1 MGDEYD
7 GLDGL
12 VDKIVEEACYAE
24 LRLYGWYPDGSG
36 NVTYSAVG
44 LGGGTTMTAAGPGK
58 GHPSDLVAPNGNYI
72 DQTDNGLD
80 APATLGQIYSFWE
93 AQIPPVFEPFKNF
106 PKPEEFQDLANQV
119 REALKQLSTRGN
131 KGAGTSSSGAGS
143 AQVDYDGN
151 STIGLA
157 NQVAQTLN
165 TWQGAAATSFAT
177 YMNLFQQVVGNQAL
191 ACEVLRMTLLM
202 EKEMWT
208 QMRADV
214 VDFAK
219 KSASA
224 YHDAQGFTSGDLKA
238 FLKVAGSVNTI
249 LGWFPAFKPATEVAG
264 KGLTVTG
271 LIVDSFGGKEPPP
284 NDLGARH
291 YKDIL
296 PKMKTH
302 AGKLKETSQ
311 KVEGDIK
318 KSLENLEK
326 HVEESPPARSNGTQD
341 QESFRLDRP
350 NDTYSAD
357 ETSDFIFPGVVV
369 NSKNVRDA
377 ARMLEKDLASEMSTA
392 AKALD
397 EGDSAWQWIRDD
409 ASIGV
414 GTFGCYSE
422 YSAASYS
429 LQKEIEDTA
438 KEMEWAAEMLRAVA
452 ADLDNTD
459 NNVGDDFGGVRKKID
474 GYDHPTYPVPSYPP
488 GHVRPQY

>member
-1 MGDEYD
+1 M
-7 GLDGL
+7 
-12 VDKIVEEACYAE
+12 
-24 LRLYGWYPDGSG
+24 
-36 NVTYSAVG
+36 
-44 LGGGTTMTAAGPGK
+44 
-58 GHPSDLVAPNGNYI
+58 
-72 DQTDNGLD
+72 
-80 APATLGQIYSFWE
+80 
-93 AQIPPVFEPFKNF
+93 
-106 PKPEEFQDLANQV
+106 
-119 REALKQLSTRGN
+119 
-131 KGAGTSSSGAGS
+131 AGS
-143 AQVDYDGN
+143 
-151 STIGLA
+151 I
-157 NQVAQTLN
+157 
-165 TWQGAAATSFAT
+165 
-177 YMNLFQQVVGNQAL
+177 
-191 ACEVLRMTLLM
+191 
-202 EKEMWT
+202 
-208 QMRADV
+208 
-214 VDFAK
+214 
-219 KSASA
+219 
-224 YHDAQGFTSGDLKA
+224 
-238 FLKVAGSVNTI
+238 NTI

-271 LIVDSFGGKEPPP
+271 LLVDTFGGKEPPP

-291 YKDIL
+291 FADIL

-311 KVEGDIK
+311 TVEGDIK

-326 HVEESPPARSNGTQD
+326 HVEESPPARTNGTQD

-350 NDTYSAD
+350 SGTYSAD
-357 ETSDFIFPGVVV
+357 DTSDFIYPGVVV

-377 ARMLEKDLASEMSTA
+377 ASILDKDIAPETSSA

-459 NNVGDDFGGVRKKID
+459 NDVSDDFGGVRKKID
-474 GYDHPTYPVPSYPP
+474 NYDHPTYPAPDYSNKPL
-488 GHVRPQY
+488 PQQ

>member
-12 VDKIVEEACYAE
+12 IQKVVEEACYAE

-36 NVTYSAVG
+36 GVSYTAVG
-44 LGGGTTMTAAGPGK
+44 LGGGSTMKAAGPGH
-58 GHPSDLVAPNGNYI
+58 GHPSDLVSPNGGYI

-80 APATLGQIYSFWE
+80 APATLGQIYSYWE
-93 AQIPPVFEPFKNF
+93 THIPPVFEPFKGL
-106 PKPEEFQDLANQV
+106 PKPDAFQELADHV
-119 REALKQLSTRGN
+119 RKTLMQLSTEGH
-131 KGAGTSSSGAGS
+131 KGSGTSSSGAAS

-151 STIGLA
+151 TTLALA

-177 YMNLFQQVVGNQAL
+177 YMNLFQEVVGNQAL

-208 QMRADV
+208 RMRGDV

-224 YHDAQGFTSGDLKA
+224 YSEAHGFTGGDLKA
-238 FLKVAGSVNTI
+238 VLKVAGSVNTI

-264 KGLTVTG
+264 KGLTVAG
-271 LIVDSFGGKEPPP
+271 LLVDTFGGKEPPP

-291 YKDIL
+291 FKDIL
-296 PKMKTH
+296 PKMQTH
-302 AGKLKETSQ
+302 ADKLEKTSQ
-311 KVEGDIK
+311 TVEGDIK

-326 HVEESPPARSNGTQD
+326 HVEESPPARSDGSQD

-350 NDTYSAD
+350 NGTYSAD
-357 ETSDFIFPGVVV
+357 STSDFIYPGVVV
-369 NSKNVRDA
+369 NSKNVTDA
-377 ARMLEKDLASEMSTA
+377 AHILDGDIGPEMTTA
-392 AKALD
+392 AANLD
-397 EGDSAWQWIRDD
+397 DADSAYQWWRDSS
-409 ASIGV
+409 SIGT
-414 GTFGCYSE
+414 GSWGCYSE

-429 LQKEIEDTA
+429 LQKEIEETA
-438 KEMEWAAEMLRAVA
+438 KEMGWAAEMLRAVA

-459 NNVGDDFGGVRKKID
+459 NDVHDDFGGVRKKID
-474 GYDHPTYPVPSYPP
+474 TYDHPTYPAPAYP
-488 GHVRPQY
+488 GRNRPI